1 MVAEYKISALLASEL
16 SALIEAHPWF
26 AVARK
31 LLCERL
37 SALGRGS
44 DALYA
49 ETALHLPS
57 RSVIAGLAHTPVRLS
72 EFADASLDTS
82 ARKPQEPKVI
92 VVGGDY
98 FTQDQYDGVRTDDD
112 AALRNL
118 VRPDSDAPAPEP
130 DADEADF
137 FYTETLAG
145 IYLEQGY
152 VDMAREIYSQ
162 LSLRYPE
169 KSVYFAALIDRLD
182 NRQ

>member
-1 MVAEYKISALLASEL
+1 MVAEYKISSLPIGEL
-16 SALIEAHPWF
+16 SALIEEHPWF
-26 AVARK
+26 AIARK

-37 SALGRGS
+37 ASLGRDS

-57 RSVIAGLAHTPVRLS
+57 RSVVAGLSHSPARLS
-72 EFADASLDTS
+72 EFEDSTLSITE
-82 ARKPQEPKVI
+82 RKKQEPKVI
-92 VVGGDY
+92 VIGGDY
-98 FTQDQYDGVRTDDD
+98 FTQDEYDGVRKEEDG
-112 AALRNL
+112 AFPRFASGE
-118 VRPDSDAPAPEP
+118 SDAPIVIDSDP
-130 DADEADF
+130 DEADF

-152 VDMAREIYSQ
+152 VDMAREIYSK

-182 NRQ
+182 KK